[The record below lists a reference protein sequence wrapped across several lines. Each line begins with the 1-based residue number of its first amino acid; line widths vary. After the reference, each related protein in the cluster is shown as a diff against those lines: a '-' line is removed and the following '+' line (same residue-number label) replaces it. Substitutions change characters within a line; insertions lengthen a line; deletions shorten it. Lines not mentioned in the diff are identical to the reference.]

1 MSVKYRQREMFEA
14 AKKLWPK
21 NAKRRYYP
29 TKPITEDSVGE
40 GMRQIPDGPAYY
52 PESVVYYTRFKS
64 FPLRALFAY
73 LREKEHYLQKD
84 LTRYDGAAIVPLLK
98 AKLEEVEAHLIW
110 MASNLTRAGGANG
123 EHEDEN
129 RA

>member
-1 MSVKYRQREMFEA
+1 MKYKQREFFEVTKRLR
-14 AKKLWPK
+14 KKG
-21 NAKRRYYP
+21 AKRKYYP
-29 TKPITEDSVGE
+29 AKPIDEDTVGQ
-40 GMRQIPDGPAYY
+40 GMRQIPDGPNYY
-52 PESVVYYTRFKS
+52 PDSVVYYTRFKS

-84 LTRYDGAAIVPLLK
+84 IIRYTGCPIMDTLR

-110 MASNLTRAGGANG
+110 MASNLTRTAGVNG